1 MHQVKELA
9 DLDQQ
14 PPKTEIL
21 ISLDQSTDISG
32 YAIFINKKL
41 EKYGHTKFV
50 GDYLNRIAQLRQWL
64 VTLLE
69 KCKVFSIKVAIEDI
83 QLQHIKGE
91 SEYQNIQTFKK
102 LAHVQGV
109 ILELLTSLKIDYEV
123 VPSNRWKSI
132 CGIKGAHRQ
141 EQKRAA
147 QEYVKKVFNVNPTQD
162 EADAICIGQS
172 LILQASQELNWE

>member
-1 MHQVKELA
+1 MHQAKELA

-91 SEYQNIQTFKK
+91 SEYQNIQTFHSCISVLVPIIKIIRIMFR
-102 LAHVQGV
+102 LLIIIQRPY
-109 ILELLTSLKIDYEV
+109 LLLTRI
-123 VPSNRWKSI
+123 N
-132 CGIKGAHRQ
+132 
-141 EQKRAA
+141 
-147 QEYVKKVFNVNPTQD
+147 
-162 EADAICIGQS
+162 
-172 LILQASQELNWE
+172 